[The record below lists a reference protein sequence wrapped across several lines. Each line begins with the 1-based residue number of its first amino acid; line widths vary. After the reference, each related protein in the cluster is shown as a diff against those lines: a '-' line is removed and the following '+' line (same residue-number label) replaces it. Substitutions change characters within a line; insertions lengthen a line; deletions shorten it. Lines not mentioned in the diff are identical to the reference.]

1 MMNQYFSPLK
11 TSIEKNSVFQIL
23 IPVLQMPWT
32 IWNCV
37 TNLELAVEWASKRTH
52 VIVFMT
58 DTNIKKLKCSAV
70 PRFARLRH
78 QLKKKQCFP
87 NIDSCITDA
96 LDNLELRDQSGTS
109 C

>member
-1 MMNQYFSPLK
+1 MMNQYFTPLK

-78 QLKKKQCFP
+78 QLKKTVFSKY
-87 NIDSCITDA
+87 
-96 LDNLELRDQSGTS
+96 
-109 C
+109 